1 MKQLKE
7 FTLDQI
13 KLWKLTNSQLKMQI
27 EIELRNAKQLQAE
40 LKEAELLLQKAK
52 EASIP
57 FTNASLKTFE
67 LMVGK
72 EATPQSDDALIQ
84 ALLSLRRQNVQLQ
97 GRINQTLEQA
107 DKLQKELQKNQG
119 LNSHDKYTRV
129 MTNIS
134 HAADIRETWDS
145 DDVVAID
152 DYVMENGVSYD
163 EAKIAVERANSSYG
177 EAVSEEE

>member
-7 FTLDQI
+7 FTFDQI

-40 LKEAELLLQKAK
+40 LKKAELLLQKAK

-72 EATPQSDDALIQ
+72 DATPQSDDALIQ
-84 ALLSLRRQNVQLQ
+84 ALLSLRRQNFQLQ

-107 DKLQKELQKNQG
+107 EKLQKELQKNQG
-119 LNSHDKYTRV
+119 LSRRDKYSRV
-129 MTNIS
+129 MENLS
-134 HAADIRETWDS
+134 GQQADIRKTWDS
-145 DDVVAID
+145 NDVLKIDDVAI
-152 DYVMENGVSYD
+152 ERNISYD
-163 EAKIAVERANSSYG
+163 EAKDIVEQNLMEG
-177 EAVSEEE
+177 EVETEDV

>member
-7 FTLDQI
+7 LTLDQI
-13 KLWKLTNSQLKMQI
+13 KLWKLNNSQLKMQI

-72 EATPQSDDALIQ
+72 DATPQSDDALIQ
-84 ALLSLRRQNVQLQ
+84 ALLSLRRQNIQLQ
-97 GRINQTLEQA
+97 GRINQTFEQA
-107 DKLQKELQKNQG
+107 EKLQKELQKSQG
-119 LNSHDKYTRV
+119 LNNHDKFARV
-129 MTNIS
+129 MENLS
-134 HAADIRETWDS
+134 GQQADIRQTWDS
-145 DDVVAID
+145 NDVLKIDDVAI
-152 DYVMENGVSYD
+152 ERNISYD
-163 EAKIAVERANSSYG
+163 EAKDIVEQNLKEG
-177 EAVSEEE
+177 EVETEDV